1 MTATTTALGDEFAR
15 LKQGVEAATAG
26 SRDGRLTATIDPTK
40 TTKAKLEAVLKERGV
55 LKK

>member
-26 SRDGRLTATIDPTK
+26 SRDGRLTTTIDPTK
-40 TTKAKLEAVLKERGV
+40 TKLEAVLKERGV